1 MILPIPAAASGGGR
15 RPAVTTR
22 PLANEDG
29 VDLLKYPLEEEH
41 RRIFENLAK
50 EDTSYRELIR
60 QLSAAGR
67 PAGAEL
73 TDRHSAHGSRSAGRY
88 DKHDNRV
95 LIQDRLR
102 FDGVGTE
109 YEV

>member
-67 PAGAEL
+67 PELSSQIGIRLMEAGPLAATTSMTIESSSK
-73 TDRHSAHGSRSAGRY
+73 TGSVSTASGPSTRY
-88 DKHDNRV
+88 
-95 LIQDRLR
+95 
-102 FDGVGTE
+102 
-109 YEV
+109 